1 MKTFILLAAVAGCGK
16 STWANNFKK
25 DHPNTFI
32 VSSDELRKELGG
44 DYQNF
49 DHEKE
54 VWELFFSRIEGYAK
68 EYDDVTVIADS
79 TNVFNKYRL
88 YYGKNIKG
96 FDKKVLLILKKNID
110 ELLKQNLSRDK
121 EKIVPEEVIHNMYR
135 DFEEPSQE
143 VIDCYD
149 EVVTLTKWF

>member
-54 VWELFFSRIEGYAK
+54 VWELFFSRIK
-68 EYDDVTVIADS
+68 EYANEYEDVTVITES

-88 YYGKNIKG
+88 YYGKNIKR

-149 EVVTLTKWF
+149 EVVTLTNWF

>member
-68 EYDDVTVIADS
+68 E
-79 TNVFNKYRL
+79 
-88 YYGKNIKG
+88 
-96 FDKKVLLILKKNID
+96 
-110 ELLKQNLSRDK
+110 
-121 EKIVPEEVIHNMYR
+121 
-135 DFEEPSQE
+135 
-143 VIDCYD
+143 
-149 EVVTLTKWF
+149 

>member
-54 VWELFFSRIEGYAK
+54 VWELFFSCIEGYAK
-68 EYDDVTVIADS
+68 EYEDVTVIADS

>member
-54 VWELFFSRIEGYAK
+54 VCELFFSRIEGYAK
-68 EYDDVTVIADS
+68 EYEDVTVIADS